1 MEAEILNAEEMQLK
15 LEQEIFE
22 QIREKLISNIPS
34 LLSTA
39 KVLAM
44 IDSLMS
50 LSYVA
55 LENNFCK
62 PLINK
67 SIKETEIID
76 GRHCVVEQTLKDERF
91 VPNDTYLDNGENR
104 ILIITGPNMAGKST
118 YMRQVALIVLMAH
131 IGSFVPARSAKIAIT
146 DRIFTRIGASDDLA
160 FGQST
165 FMVEMLEVSNI
176 LANLTD
182 NSLIVFDEVGRGTS
196 TYDGLSIAW
205 AVVEYLSK
213 QTKSKVLFATHYH
226 ELTELEGKLEGV
238 KNYQISVKEFDNTVI
253 FLRKIIKGGA
263 NRSFGIEV
271 ASMAG
276 LPNAVIS
283 RAKEILQALNLN
295 QVKLNKIELPQ
306 TQQEKE
312 NDKLNKLSA
321 YINSINVNLLTP
333 IEALTTIQTMQNMI
347 KE

>member
-1 MEAEILNAEEMQLK
+1 MLN
-15 LEQEIFE
+15 
-22 QIREKLISNIPS
+22 
-34 LLSTA
+34 
-39 KVLAM
+39 
-44 IDSLMS
+44 
-50 LSYVA
+50 
-55 LENNFCK
+55 
-62 PLINK
+62 
-67 SIKETEIID
+67 
-76 GRHCVVEQTLKDERF
+76 ERF
-91 VPNDTYLDNGENR
+91 VPNDVIFNDNQR
-104 ILIITGPNMAGKST
+104 TIIITGPNMAGKST